1 MRQIRILAALL
12 ALTAWLGAA
21 MAARAQSPL
30 AGTARLG
37 GQFEMTGQITVANRI
52 RGEHVGQT
60 VLRTWL
66 FTPLCASGPC
76 QTVSLTRQRQAG
88 TDTLVL
94 YLVSANSYSGRG
106 RFYVP
111 LRCGRRTIPRGE
123 SVPFKIRVQ
132 ITDTALEAG
141 VPVATQL
148 TASYV
153 NRKRKNLTRCVA
165 KPGHDAAVYGG
176 TLAQ

>member
-1 MRQIRILAALL
+1 VSHRVLAGLLTLAA
-12 ALTAWLGAA
+12 
-21 MAARAQSPL
+21 PL
-30 AGTARLG
+30 AAAIPAGAQPPLANTARLQ
-37 GQFEMTGQITVANRI
+37 GQFEMTGRITVAKRI
-52 RGEHVGQT
+52 RGERVGQT
-60 VLRTWL
+60 VLRTWM

-94 YLVSANSYSGRG
+94 HLVSANSYSGSG

>member
-1 MRQIRILAALL
+1 VSHRVLAGLLTLAA
-12 ALTAWLGAA
+12 
-21 MAARAQSPL
+21 PL
-30 AGTARLG
+30 AAAIPAGARPPLASTARLQ
-37 GQFEMTGQITVANRI
+37 GQFEMTGRITVAKRI
-52 RGEHVGQT
+52 SGEHVGQT
-60 VLRTWL
+60 IARTWT

-94 YLVSANSYSGRG
+94 RLVSADRYSGRG

-111 LRCGRRTIPRGE
+111 LRCGRRTIRRGE
-123 SVPFKIRVQ
+123 SVPFKIRVRV
-132 ITDTALEAG
+132 TGTALEGG
-141 VPVATQL
+141 VPIATQL

-165 KPGHDAAVYGG
+165 KPGHDAAVYSG
-176 TLAQ
+176 TPAE